1 MTDQHRQT
9 DDRRVEIVAADG
21 GSDDDTDATTG
32 GLHRSLKPA
41 ADVAYNNAD
50 ILPKWTGAVPHTT
63 AADAADAARRSQPI
77 TNHLRSG
84 KRSGDNDTMKTC
96 RRQ

>member
-50 ILPKWTGAVPHTT
+50 ILPK
-63 AADAADAARRSQPI
+63 
-77 TNHLRSG
+77 
-84 KRSGDNDTMKTC
+84 
-96 RRQ
+96 